1 MKHIKT
7 FESYS
12 VNEGNGITPE
22 EIANEW
28 SEKEG
33 NNFFHEFLE
42 SYPTKED
49 YEQRLEDYRDRKAE
63 LSTEYDKL
71 AEAVDA
77 EILMLETEFRS
88 FPINTDA
95 GFDIW
100 NEFISNL
107 YNSSWGED
115 HEDRLPDW
123 MK

>member
-1 MKHIKT
+1 MKYIKT

-12 VNEGNGITPE
+12 LNEDNEKTPE

-33 NNFFHEFLE
+33 NDFFHKFLE

-49 YEQRLEDYRDRKAE
+49 YEQRLEDYRDLKAE

-77 EILMLETEFRS
+77 EILMLETEFKS

-100 NEFISNL
+100 NGFISNL

>member
-1 MKHIKT
+1 MKYIKT

-12 VNEGNGITPE
+12 LNEDNEKTPE

-33 NNFFHEFLE
+33 NNFFHEFLK

-77 EILMLETEFRS
+77 EILMLETEFKS

-100 NEFISNL
+100 NGFISNL
-107 YNSSWGED
+107 YDSSWGED

>member
-1 MKHIKT
+1 MKYIKT

-12 VNEGNGITPE
+12 LNEDNGKTPE

-33 NNFFHEFLE
+33 NDFFHKFLE

-49 YEQRLEDYRDRKAE
+49 YEQRLEDYRDLKAE
-63 LSTEYDKL
+63 TSTEYDKL

-77 EILMLETEFRS
+77 EILMLETEFKS
-88 FPINTDA
+88 FPINTDD

-100 NEFISNL
+100 NGFISNL